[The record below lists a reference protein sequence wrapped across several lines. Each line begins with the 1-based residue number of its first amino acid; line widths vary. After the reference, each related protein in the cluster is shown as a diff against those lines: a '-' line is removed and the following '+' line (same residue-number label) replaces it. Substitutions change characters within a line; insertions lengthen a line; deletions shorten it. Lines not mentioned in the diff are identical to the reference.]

1 MIKTISRYDFEDA
14 FIKSDRKDSF
24 SYEGKRALFDYLE
37 EFEESTGEPMELDII
52 ALCCDFTEY
61 DNLKDLQ
68 ANYSDIESLEDL
80 ENHTTVIPIE
90 GTDRFIIQ
98 DF

>member
-1 MIKTISRYDFEDA
+1 MISTVSFNDFCDS
-14 FIKSDRKDSF
+14 FGGSYKDNF

-37 EFEESTGEPMELDII
+37 EYEESTGEQMELDPI
-52 ALCCDFTEY
+52 AFCCDFTEY
-61 DNLKDLQ
+61 KNMKELKD
-68 ANYSDIESLEDL
+68 NYSDIKDMDDL
-80 ENHTTVIPIE
+80 KDHTTVIEIE